1 MTPLI
6 PLFFTAM
13 VAGGGCQSIETES
26 VLARDVA
33 AVLPAFAQVPAEF
46 LIGYVP
52 ASGAQRIFHAEELER
67 IARNRNIDLHGLE
80 DVCFTRRLFVPDASA
95 IRESMQKALDI
106 PAAKIDI
113 LASSRQAVP
122 FGEVVFPRSGVQGA
136 GPEITWLG
144 YVRGNENTRFPVWA
158 RARIT
163 APVPRVVA
171 NADLQAGKPIESSQV
186 RIELSEDS
194 PFEQI
199 SARSVDDVVGLVP
212 KSTIPRSIPIRKS
225 QIEQPMDVA
234 RGSMVRVDVFEGAAH
249 ITAEAQA
256 ETAGMKGSFV
266 TVRNI
271 SSGREFRAEVTGKG
285 QVTVGVHE

>member
-6 PLFFTAM
+6 PLFVTAM
-13 VAGGGCQSIETES
+13 VAGGGCQPIETES

-52 ASGAQRIFHAEELER
+52 ASGGQRIFHAEELER
-67 IARNRNIDLHGLE
+67 IARNRNIELHGLE
-80 DVCFTRRLFVPDASA
+80 DVCFTRRLFVPDALI
-95 IRESMQKALDI
+95 IRESMQKTLDI

-113 LASSRQAVP
+113 LSSSRQAVP
-122 FGEVVFPRSGVQGA
+122 FGQVVFPRSGVQG
-136 GPEITWLG
+136 GGSEITWLG
-144 YVRGNENTRFPVWA
+144 YVQANENTRFPIWA

-163 APVPRVVA
+163 APLSRVVA

-186 RIELSEDS
+186 RIESSEDS

-199 SARSVDDVVGLVP
+199 SARSLDDVIGLVP

-225 QIEQPMDVA
+225 QIERPMDVA

-249 ITAEAQA
+249 ITLEAQA
-256 ETAGMKGSFV
+256 ETAGMKGAFV
-266 TVRNI
+266 TMRNI
-271 SSGREFRAEVTGKG
+271 STGREFRAEVTGKG

>member
-1 MTPLI
+1 M
-6 PLFFTAM
+6 
-13 VAGGGCQSIETES
+13 
-26 VLARDVA
+26 
-33 AVLPAFAQVPAEF
+33 
-46 LIGYVP
+46 
-52 ASGAQRIFHAEELER
+52 
-67 IARNRNIDLHGLE
+67 
-80 DVCFTRRLFVPDASA
+80 
-95 IRESMQKALDI
+95 IRESMQKTLDI

-144 YVRGNENTRFPVWA
+144 YVRGNENTRFPIWT

-163 APVPRVVA
+163 APVPKVVA

-199 SARSVDDVVGLVP
+199 LARSVDDVVGLVP
-212 KSTIPRSIPIRKS
+212 KSTIPRSIPIQKS
-225 QIEQPMDVA
+225 QIERPMDVA

-249 ITAEAQA
+249 ITVEAQA

-266 TVRNI
+266 TVRNT

>member
-1 MTPLI
+1 MTPLL

-13 VAGGGCQSIETES
+13 AAGGGCQSIETES

-80 DVCFTRRLFVPDASA
+80 DVCFTRRLLVPDASV
-95 IRESMQKALDI
+95 IRESMQKTLDI

-122 FGEVVFPRSGVQGA
+122 FGEVVFPRSGVQGSE
-136 GPEITWLG
+136 PEITWLG
-144 YVRGNENTRFPVWA
+144 YVRGNENTRFPIWA

-199 SARSVDDVVGLVP
+199 WARSVEDVVGLVP
-212 KSTIPRSIPIRKS
+212 KSTIPRSIAIRKS
-225 QIEQPMDVA
+225 QIERPMDVA
-234 RGSMVRVDVFEGAAH
+234 RGSTVRVDVFEGAAH
-249 ITAEAQA
+249 ITAEALA
-256 ETAGMKGSFV
+256 ETAGMIGSFV

>member
-13 VAGGGCQSIETES
+13 AAEGGCHSIETES

-67 IARNRNIDLHGLE
+67 IARNRNIDLHGLG
-80 DVCFTRRLFVPDASA
+80 DVCFTRRLFVPDASV
-95 IRESMQKALDI
+95 IRESMQKTLDI

-136 GPEITWLG
+136 GREITWLG
-144 YVRGNENTRFPVWA
+144 YVRGNENTRSPIWA

-199 SARSVDDVVGLVP
+199 SARSLDDVVGLVP
-212 KSTIPRSIPIRKS
+212 KSTIPRSIAIQKS
-225 QIEQPMDVA
+225 QIERPMDVA
-234 RGSMVRVDVFEGAAH
+234 RGSIVRVDVFEGAAH
-249 ITAEAQA
+249 ITVEAQA
-256 ETAGMKGSFV
+256 ETAGMKGSIV
-266 TVRNI
+266 TVRNT